1 MDPHWVALNTF
12 LSLCSVLDDEGSN
25 LRQQKLD
32 RQVSKA
38 GAGGQAESQQGSRSN
53 ESLFIG

>member
-1 MDPHWVALNTF
+1 MEPHWAALNTF

-38 GAGGQAESQQGSRSN
+38 GAGGQAEAQQRSRSN
-53 ESLFIG
+53 ESLFFG